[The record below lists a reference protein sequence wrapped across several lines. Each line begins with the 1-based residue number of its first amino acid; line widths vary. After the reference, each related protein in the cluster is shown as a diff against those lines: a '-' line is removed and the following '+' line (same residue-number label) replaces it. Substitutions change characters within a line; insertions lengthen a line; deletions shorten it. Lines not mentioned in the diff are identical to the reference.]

1 MVYISRPMRQVFH
14 YIQGRRITGEG
25 PRSGEVFDPASG
37 QIQAR
42 VPLGGVPELKAAVKA
57 ALAAQPGWAATSPQ
71 RRAQVLFRF
80 KALIEQHMGALA
92 TLLSS
97 EHGKLLEDA
106 RGDIQRGLEVID
118 FVCGVPQ
125 LLKGEHSQGVGPGI
139 DVWSMRQPL
148 GVAAGITPF
157 NFPAMI
163 PLWML
168 GPALAAGNAF
178 ILKPSERT
186 PSVAVELAALLREA
200 GAPEGILN
208 VVHGDREMVEAILAE
223 PAIRAVSFVGSSE
236 VAQHIYVTAAAAGK
250 RVQAMGGA
258 KNHGVVLPDADL
270 DQAVDAIVGA
280 AFGSAGERCMA
291 LSVVVAVGEDT
302 AVALRQ
308 RLLSAIAR
316 LRVGAPEDP
325 AADYGPVVTAAH
337 RRRIEDYIAMG
348 VAEGAELVVDGRGLT
363 VPGREQGFFLGP
375 SLFDHVR
382 TGMRSYREEIFGPVL
397 QMLRVRTLEEA
408 IGLLSAHPYG
418 NGAALF
424 TRSGEAARRFADQVE
439 VGMVGIN
446 VPIPVPVAHHGFG
459 GWKRSAFGDLNQ
471 YGTDSIRFYTRT
483 KIVTQRWSGTAA
495 SGSAF
500 IIPTGKAD

>member
-1 MVYISRPMRQVFH
+1 MVYMCRPMRQVFH
-14 YIQGRRITGEG
+14 YIQGRESAGES
-25 PRSGEVFDPASG
+25 PRRGEVFDPATG
-37 QIQAR
+37 AVQAQ
-42 VPLGGVPELKAAVKA
+42 VPLGGARELQSAVAA

-71 RRAQVLFRF
+71 RRSQLLFRF
-80 KALIEQHMGALA
+80 KALIEQHIGRLA
-92 TLLSS
+92 TLLSR
-97 EHGKLLEDA
+97 EHGKVLADA
-106 RGDIQRGLEVID
+106 RGDIQRGLDVID
-118 FVCGVPQ
+118 FVCGAPH
-125 LLKGEHSQGVGPGI
+125 LLKGEYSQGVGPGI

-148 GVAAGITPF
+148 GVVAGITPF

-200 GAPEGILN
+200 GVPDGLFN

-223 PAIRAVSFVGSSE
+223 PAIKAVSFVGSSE
-236 VAQHIYVTAAAAGK
+236 VAQHVYATAAAAGK

-258 KNHGVVLPDADL
+258 KNHGLVLPDADL
-270 DQAVDAIVGA
+270 DQAVEAIIGA

-291 LSVVVAVGEDT
+291 LPVVVAIGEDT
-302 AVALRQ
+302 AAALRL
-308 RLLSAIAR
+308 RLTRAIAR

-325 AADYGPVVTAAH
+325 DADYGPVVTAAH
-337 RRRIEDYIAMG
+337 KQRIERHIAMG

-363 VPGREQGFFLGP
+363 LAGHEQGFFLGP
-375 SLFDHVR
+375 TLFDHVR
-382 TGMRSYREEIFGPVL
+382 PGMRSYREEIFGPVL
-397 QMLRVRTLEEA
+397 QMLRVPTLEEGIRLA
-408 IGLLSAHPYG
+408 SYHPFG
-418 NGAALF
+418 NGVALF
-424 TRSGEAARRFADQVE
+424 TRSGEAARRFAEQVE

-459 GWKRSAFGDLNQ
+459 GWKASAFGDLNQ

-483 KIVTQRWSGTAA
+483 KIVTQRWSGSAVA
-495 SGSAF
+495 GSGF
-500 IIPTGKAD
+500 LIPTDKAE

>member
-1 MVYISRPMRQVFH
+1 MRQVFH
-14 YIQGRRITGEG
+14 YIQGRLTAGNSPRQGEVFE
-25 PRSGEVFDPASG
+25 PASGEV
-37 QIQAR
+37 QAQ
-42 VPLGGVPELKAAVKA
+42 VPLGGAAELHMAIQA
-57 ALAAQPGWAATSPQ
+57 ALAVQPGWAAASAQ

-80 KALIEQHMGALA
+80 KSLIEQHMGTLA
-92 TLLSS
+92 KLLSS
-97 EHGKLLEDA
+97 EHGKVLADA

-118 FVCGVPQ
+118 FVCGAPQ
-125 LLKGEHSQGVGPGI
+125 LLKGEFSQGVGPGI

-148 GVAAGITPF
+148 GVVAGITPF

-186 PSVAVELAALLREA
+186 PSVAVELAGLLREA

-208 VVHGDREMVEAILAE
+208 VLHGDREMVEAILAE
-223 PAIRAVSFVGSSE
+223 PAIKAVSFVGSSD
-236 VAQHIYVTAAAAGK
+236 VAQHIYVTAAATGK

-258 KNHGVVLPDADL
+258 KNHGLVLPDADL
-270 DQAVDAIVGA
+270 DQAVDGIVGA

-291 LSVVVAVGEDT
+291 LPVVVAIGEET

-308 RLLSAIAR
+308 RLTAAMAR
-316 LRVGAPEDP
+316 LRVGTPEDP
-325 AADYGPVVTAAH
+325 QADYGPVVTAAH
-337 RRRIEDYIAMG
+337 KQRIERYIAMG
-348 VAEGAELVVDGRGLT
+348 VAEGAELVVDGRGLS
-363 VPGREQGFFLGP
+363 VPGHAKGFFLGP
-375 SLFDHVR
+375 TLFDHVR
-382 TGMRSYREEIFGPVL
+382 AGMRSYQEEIFGPVL
-397 QMLRVRTLEEA
+397 QMLRVATLDEGIA
-408 IGLLSAHPYG
+408 LASAHPYG
-418 NGAALF
+418 NGVALF
-424 TRSGEAARRFADQVE
+424 TRSGEAARRFAEQVE

-483 KIVTQRWSGTAA
+483 KIVTQRWSGSAA
-495 SGSAF
+495 GGSSF
-500 IIPTGKAD
+500 LIPTSKAD